1 MISKLEILE
10 KKAKVIRKHVVT
22 SIYNVGTGHPGGSL
36 SCVDILVSL
45 YFEVMK
51 PNFDRFILSKG
62 HSAPTL
68 YATLSES
75 GYFPQSELLS
85 LRKNDGYLQGHPSV
99 KISGIEISS
108 GSLGQGL
115 SIGCGLSL
123 SKKLDEDISRVFVL
137 LGDGECDEGQI
148 WEAAMFASHNKLD
161 NLIAIVDR
169 NKYQID
175 GKTEDILS
183 LEPFKDKW
191 KAFGWEVSEI
201 DGHNFPEIINSL
213 NKYSNKP
220 HVIIA
225 NTIKG
230 KGISMMENSNRFH
243 GKAPSADEMAII
255 LEELK

>member
-1 MISKLEILE
+1 MLDKSEILA
-10 KKAKVIRKHVVT
+10 KKAIVIRKHVIT
-22 SIYNVGTGHPGGSL
+22 SIYNASTGHPGGSL
-36 SCVDILVSL
+36 SCVDILVAL

-62 HSAPTL
+62 HAAPALYTTL
-68 YATLSES
+68 AES
-75 GYFPQSELLS
+75 GYFPRNELS
-85 LRKNDGYLQGHPSV
+85 FLRKNDGYLQGHPSA
-99 KISGIEISS
+99 KISGIEVSS

-137 LGDGECDEGQI
+137 LGDGECDEGQV

-201 DGHNFPEIINSL
+201 DGHNFSEIINAL
-213 NKYSNKP
+213 NRYTNRP

-225 NTIKG
+225 NTVKG

-243 GKAPSADEMAII
+243 GKAPSADEMITI